1 MAPFTEVQI
10 PFAVPGVDKPCFT
23 YCKIFGDLK
32 TTQKRPL
39 IVVHGGPGWSH
50 DYLLSI
56 ADLADDGTVVIFY
69 DQFGGG
75 RSSHLPEKNG
85 DTRFWVEELF
95 LTEFDNDVRHLGIQD
110 NYNVLGQS
118 WGGMLMGRWASRQ
131 PKGLH
136 RLVIAN
142 SPASVELWVE
152 AANYL
157 LAQLPQDVQV
167 CTSQSPSH
175 GVRLTRIRTGYTEE
189 ARRCGHEGLPGVQ
202 GRKAGLLRAP
212 CVPHKADA

>member
-1 MAPFTEVQI
+1 MAPFTEIQI
-10 PFAVPGVDKPCFT
+10 PFTVSGVDKPCFT

-32 TTQKRPL
+32 TTKKRPL
-39 IVVHGGPGWSH
+39 VVVHGGPGMNH

-56 ADLADDGTVVIFY
+56 ADLADSGTAVIFY

-75 RSSHLPEKNG
+75 RSTHLPEKNG
-85 DTRFWVEELF
+85 DTAFWVEELF
-95 LTEFDNDVRHLGIQD
+95 LAEFDNLIRHLSIQND
-110 NYNVLGQS
+110 YDVLGQS

-142 SPASVELWVE
+142 SPASMDLWVE

-157 LAQLPQDVQV
+157 LALLPQDVQV
-167 CTSQSPSH
+167 
-175 GVRLTRIRTGYTEE
+175 
-189 ARRCGHEGLPGVQ
+189 GLPSVSSILVSNMNLPRTRSRSTKTQ
-202 GRKAGLLRAP
+202 ARQRPRSTKMRCRSFMTATSA
-212 CVPHKADA
+212 A